1 MNTVILASSLGLWD
15 YDELGNRIPKKFSNI
30 NGLLDVFRKYI
41 KKYDNFLY
49 VASLEDSIEI
59 TDMYAKNTFKA
70 FDLTLPFK
78 NYEVLDIRT
87 EKNTLE
93 LIEKA
98 DFIYLCGG
106 HVPTQ
111 NNFFNKINLKDII
124 KKTDALIVGV
134 SAGSMNCAKVVYCP
148 PELDEEALNK
158 SFKKYYDGLGLTDIN
173 IIPHYSDDRYSI
185 IGGKRY
191 IEDIVLPDSYN
202 TTLYAISDG
211 DYILVDGN
219 KKFLYGNGYK
229 ITDGKII
236 KLEYKKNGM
245 QL

>member
-1 MNTVILASSLGLWD
+1 MNKVILASSLGLWD
-15 YDELGNRIPKKFSNI
+15 YDELGNRIPKKFSNV

-41 KKYDNFLY
+41 IKYDNFLF
-49 VASLEDSIEI
+49 VASSEDSIEI

-87 EKNTLE
+87 ENNALE
-93 LIEKA
+93 LLEKA

-111 NNFFNKINLKDII
+111 NKFFSKINLKDII
-124 KKTDALIVGV
+124 IKSNALIVGV
-134 SAGSMNCAKVVYCP
+134 SAGSMNCAKEVYCP
-148 PELDEEALNK
+148 PEYDEEVLNE
-158 SFKKYYDGLGLTDIN
+158 SFKKFYNGLGLTDIN
-173 IIPHYSDDRYSI
+173 IIPHYSDDRYNI

-202 TTLYAISDG
+202 NTLYAISDG
-211 DYILVDGN
+211 DYILIDGN
-219 KKFLYGNGYK
+219 KKILYGNGYK
-229 ITDGKII
+229 IEDGKIL
-236 KLEYKKNGM
+236 KLEYKKNGL